1 MSCISSNH
9 RSRTG
14 VASSRSAQKN
24 KPAVLL
30 MNSEQTDT
38 LKRDKPHAL
47 IRTGIKGMNQA

>member
-14 VASSRSAQKN
+14 VASSRSAQK